1 MAGAGNG
8 TADGHRP
15 VVTACHYLPGCC
27 RRPWRLGGMQGGAA
41 AMAAVGGQFDHQAVA
56 DGAWPL
62 GQRASTA
69 RPRSHR

>member
-1 MAGAGNG
+1 
-8 TADGHRP
+8 
-15 VVTACHYLPGCC
+15 
-27 RRPWRLGGMQGGAA
+27 MQGGAA